1 MNSEEFSSIV
11 KQSSVVDCIL
21 TYTGNLALLSYRAN
35 NFISMGII
43 LLEDAGRGKWKEGGT
58 SKYQRING

>member
-21 TYTGNLALLSYRAN
+21 TYTGNLALLSYCAN
-35 NFISMGII
+35 NFIPMEII
-43 LLEDAGRGKWKEGGT
+43 LLEDASRGK
-58 SKYQRING
+58 